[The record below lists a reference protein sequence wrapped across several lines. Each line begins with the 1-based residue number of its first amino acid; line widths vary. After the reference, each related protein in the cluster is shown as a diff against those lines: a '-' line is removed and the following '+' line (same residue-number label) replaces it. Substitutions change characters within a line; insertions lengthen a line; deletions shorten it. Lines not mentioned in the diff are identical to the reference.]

1 MVLFILGLFVGATF
15 GLVFSGLVQ
24 ACRHENY
31 QEMDRLEADKRGDTR

>member
-24 ACRHENY
+24 ACSHE
-31 QEMDRLEADKRGDTR
+31 T